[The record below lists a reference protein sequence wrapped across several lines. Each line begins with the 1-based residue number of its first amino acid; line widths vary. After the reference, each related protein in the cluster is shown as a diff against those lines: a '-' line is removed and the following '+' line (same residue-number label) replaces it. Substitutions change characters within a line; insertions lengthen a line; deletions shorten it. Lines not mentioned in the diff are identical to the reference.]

1 MYNTSKR
8 QHMKKLIFSTLLAP
22 ILLFSSTLTLEISNI
37 EKQLVIGL
45 YDKAEVFP
53 TVSKALR
60 KQTIEVKGTTLV
72 ATFDNIADGMY
83 ALAIYHDENS
93 NQVLDKNFFG
103 IPREGYAFSNNF
115 KPMFSKP
122 KFIDAQF
129 ELKKHMTL
137 RIKMNY

>member
-1 MYNTSKR
+1 
-8 QHMKKLIFSTLLAP
+8 MKKLIFSTLLAP
-22 ILLFSSTLTLEISNI
+22 MLLLSSTLTLEISNI
-37 EKQLVIGL
+37 KKQKGSLVIGL

-60 KQTIEVKGTTLV
+60 KQTIKVNGTTLIV
-72 ATFDNIADGMY
+72 TFDNITDGMY

-93 NQVLDKNFFG
+93 NHILDKNFFG

-122 KFIDAQF
+122 KFKDAQF
-129 ELKKHMTL
+129 KLKEHSILK
-137 RIKMNY
+137 IKMNY